1 MKKAEDFRK
10 AFGPATPGF
19 ETVVK
24 KTIKE
29 LRAQE
34 IKPVVKEWRRWRRP
48 VFAMAMALVLFVG
61 FVAVSGTLNPFNRQ
75 DRIRSEEEGLYTAQP
90 ITTVLSMGA
99 GQEEGDGDGAESGG
113 RPGSGTHR

>member
-61 FVAVSGTLNPFNRQ
+61 FVAVSGTLNPFNRVSVRLRSA
-75 DRIRSEEEGLYTAQP
+75 RIQQSGRKHPDQ
-90 ITTVLSMGA
+90 A
-99 GQEEGDGDGAESGG
+99 G
-113 RPGSGTHR
+113 

>member
-24 KTIKE
+24 KTIKD

-34 IKPVVKEWRRWRRP
+34 IKPAVKEWRRWRRP
-48 VFAMAMALVLFVG
+48 VFAMAMALLLFIG
-61 FVAVSGTLNPFNRQ
+61 FVAVNGTLNPFSRT
-75 DRIRSEEEGLYTAQP
+75 DRIRSEEESQYTDYQ
-90 ITTVLSMGA
+90 IRKVNEFK
-99 GQEEGDGDGAESGG
+99 EEVAAW
-113 RPGSGTHR
+113 RRKARRAM

>member
-24 KTIKE
+24 KTIKD

-34 IKPVVKEWRRWRRP
+34 IKPAVKEWN
-48 VFAMAMALVLFVG
+48 
-61 FVAVSGTLNPFNRQ
+61 SCKENN
-75 DRIRSEEEGLYTAQP
+75 
-90 ITTVLSMGA
+90 
-99 GQEEGDGDGAESGG
+99 
-113 RPGSGTHR
+113 